1 MTLPRLRGL
10 AMLLAGSATLTAC
23 ASVPDL
29 GARPEIAVPQSIAS
43 AASLSAD
50 AAEWP
55 AAGWWQGYG
64 DAQLDT
70 LMREAIAG
78 SPDLRM
84 AAARLRQADAY
95 ARQAG
100 AALAPQID
108 ATSSAGFVQQSENN
122 GVPAQFVPDGWEST
136 AKVGIGFS
144 LDLDLWGKNRATLA
158 AAKSDALA
166 ARYEVEEAQLTLTAA
181 IASSYAELARLHAQ
195 RDVLDRTVQ
204 NRLET
209 LKLVSDRV
217 FAGLDN
223 QAALKQARS
232 RVPAAK
238 AELAATDEA
247 IALTKNSIAALTG
260 AGPDRALTIR
270 RPAVALENA
279 RSVPSNASIDLVGR
293 RPDIAA
299 ALAGVDAQSSR
310 IKAARAAFYPNINLS
325 GLIGLQSLGIGNL
338 AQGSSLYGNAGP
350 AISLPIFHGG
360 AISAQ
365 YRGSRAQYDEAVARY
380 DATVIAALHDVADT
394 LVSRRALGDR
404 LAYSLA
410 SMKDAEAAHA
420 LSRQRYERGLSSY
433 LDVLSNEENVQQARR
448 SVADLRARIFTL
460 DVQMVRSLGG
470 GFTKA

>member
-29 GARPEIAVPQSIAS
+29 GARPEIAAPQSIAS

-108 ATSSAGFVQQSENN
+108 ATGSAGFVQQSENN

-260 AGPDRALTIR
+260 AGPDRALTIS

-365 YRGSRAQYDEAVARY
+365 YRGTRAQYDEAVARY
-380 DATVIAALHDVADT
+380 NATVIAALHDVADT
-394 LVSRRALGDR
+394 LVSRRSLGDR

-410 SMKDAEAAHA
+410 AMKDAESAHA

-433 LDVLSNEENVQQARR
+433 LDVLSNEENVLQARR
-448 SVADLRARIFTL
+448 SVADLQARAFTL

>member
-29 GARPEIAVPQSIAS
+29 GARPEIAAPQSIAS

-55 AAGWWQGYG
+55 ATGWWRGYG

-108 ATSSAGFVQQSENN
+108 ATGSAGFVQQSENN

-195 RDVLDRTVQ
+195 RDVLGRTVE

-260 AGPDRALTIR
+260 AGPDRALTIS

-365 YRGSRAQYDEAVARY
+365 YRGTRAQYDEAVARY

-410 SMKDAEAAHA
+410 SMKDAESAHA

-433 LDVLSNEENVQQARR
+433 LDVLSNEENVLQARR
-448 SVADLRARIFTL
+448 SVADLQARAFTL
-460 DVQMVRSLGG
+460 DIQMVRSLGG

>member
-29 GARPEIAVPQSIAS
+29 GARPEIAAPQSIAS

-50 AAEWP
+50 SAEWP

-166 ARYEVEEAQLTLTAA
+166 ARYEVEEAQLTLTAS

-204 NRLET
+204 NRLEM

-260 AGPDRALTIR
+260 AGPDRALTIS
-270 RPAVALENA
+270 RPTVALENA

-360 AISAQ
+360 EISAQ
-365 YRGSRAQYDEAVARY
+365 YRGTRAQYDEAVARY

-410 SMKDAEAAHA
+410 SMKDAESAHA

-433 LDVLSNEENVQQARR
+433 LDVLSNEENVLQARR
-448 SVADLRARIFTL
+448 SVADLQARAFTL

>member
-29 GARPEIAVPQSIAS
+29 GARPEIAAPQSIAS

-50 AAEWP
+50 SAEWP

-166 ARYEVEEAQLTLTAA
+166 ARYEVEEAQLTLTAS

-260 AGPDRALTIR
+260 AGPDRALTIS
-270 RPAVALENA
+270 RPTVALENA

-360 AISAQ
+360 EISAQ
-365 YRGSRAQYDEAVARY
+365 YRGTRAQYDEAVARY

-410 SMKDAEAAHA
+410 SMKDAESAHA

-433 LDVLSNEENVQQARR
+433 LDVLSNEENVLQARR
-448 SVADLRARIFTL
+448 SVADLQARAFTL

>member
-1 MTLPRLRGL
+1 MTFSRLRGL

-29 GARPEIAVPQSIAS
+29 GARPEIADPQRIAS

-50 AAEWP
+50 VAEWP
-55 AAGWWQGYG
+55 ADGWWKAYG
-64 DAQLDT
+64 DAQVDA

-78 SPDLRM
+78 SPDLRI
-84 AAARLRQADAY
+84 AAARLRQADGY

-108 ATSSAGFVQQSENN
+108 ATGSAGFVQQSENN
-122 GVPAQFVPDGWEST
+122 GVPAQFVPDGWENS

-166 ARYEVEEAQLTLTAA
+166 ARYEIEEAQLTLTAA
-181 IASSYAELARLHAQ
+181 IAANYAELARLYAQ

-247 IALTKNSIAALTG
+247 IALTKNSIAALAG
-260 AGPDRALTIR
+260 AGPDRALTIG
-270 RPAVALENA
+270 RPVVALENA
-279 RSVPSNASIDLVGR
+279 RGVPSNASIDLVGR

-299 ALAGVDAQSSR
+299 ALAGVEAQSSR

-338 AQGSSLYGNAGP
+338 AQGGSLYGNAGP

-365 YRGSRAQYDEAVARY
+365 YRGARAQYDEAVARY
-380 DATVIAALHDVADT
+380 DAAVIAALHDVADT

-404 LAYSLA
+404 LSLSLA
-410 SMKDAEAAHA
+410 ALKDAEAAHE

-433 LDVLSNEENVQQARR
+433 LDVLSNEENVLQARR
-448 SVADLRARIFTL
+448 SVADLQARAFTL

>member
-1 MTLPRLRGL
+1 MTATRLRGL
-10 AMLLAGSATLTAC
+10 AMLLAGAATLTAC

-29 GARPEIAVPQSIAS
+29 GSAPDVRTPDSIAS
-43 AASLSAD
+43 AASLSAEP
-50 AAEWP
+50 AEWP
-55 AAGWWQGYG
+55 ASGWWQSYG
-64 DAQLDT
+64 DAQLDM

-84 AAARLRQADAY
+84 ASARLRKADAY

-100 AALAPQID
+100 AALLPQID
-108 ATSSAGFVQQSENN
+108 VTSSGGFVQQSENA
-122 GVPAQFVPDGWEST
+122 GVPAQFVPDGWESS

-181 IASSYAELARLHAQ
+181 IAANYAELARLHAQ

-209 LKLVSDRV
+209 LKLVGDRV
-217 FAGLDN
+217 YAGLDN

-232 RVPAAK
+232 RVPTAK

-260 AGPDRALTIR
+260 AGPDRALTIA
-270 RPAVALENA
+270 RPSVALENA
-279 RSVPSNASIDLVGR
+279 RGVPANASIDLVGR

-299 ALAGVDAQSSR
+299 ARAGVDAQTSR
-310 IKAARAAFYPNINLS
+310 IKAARAAFYPDISLS
-325 GLIGLQSLGIGNL
+325 GLIGLQALGIGNL
-338 AQGSSLYGNAGP
+338 ANSGSLYGNAGP

-365 YRGSRAQYDEAVARY
+365 YRGTRAQYDEAVARY
-380 DATVIAALHDVADT
+380 DGVVIAALHDVADT
-394 LVSRRALGDR
+394 LVSRRALGER
-404 LAYSLA
+404 LAFSLA
-410 SMKDAEAAHA
+410 ALTDAEAAHA
-420 LSRQRYERGLSSY
+420 LSRQRYERGLASY
-433 LDVLSNEENVQQARR
+433 LDVLSNEENVLQARR
-448 SVADLRARIFTL
+448 SVADLQARAFTL
-460 DVQMVRSLGG
+460 DVQMIRALGG
-470 GFTKA
+470 GFAKA

>member
-1 MTLPRLRGL
+1 MTATRFGGL
-10 AMLLAGSATLTAC
+10 AMILAGTATLTAC

-29 GARPEIAVPQSIAS
+29 GARPEIRAPEAIAS

-50 AAEWP
+50 AGAWP
-55 AAGWWQGYG
+55 ADGWWKGYG
-64 DAQLDT
+64 DAQLDA
-70 LMREAIAG
+70 LMQEAIAG

-84 AAARLRQADAY
+84 ASARLRKAQAS

-100 AALAPQID
+100 AALLPQVD
-108 ATSSAGFVQQSENN
+108 ATSSAGLVQQSENN
-122 GVPAQFVPDGWEST
+122 GVPAQFVPNGWEDT
-136 AKVGIGFS
+136 AKTGLSFS

-158 AAKSDALA
+158 AAKADALA
-166 ARYEVEEAQLTLTAA
+166 AGYEAQEARIALTAA

-209 LKLVSDRV
+209 LKLVGDRAY
-217 FAGLDN
+217 AGLDN

-247 IALTKNSIAALTG
+247 IALTKNSVAELTG
-260 AGPDRALTIR
+260 AGPDRALTIG
-270 RPAVALENA
+270 RPSIALDAV
-279 RSVPSNASIDLVGR
+279 RGVPANASIDLVGR

-299 ALAGVDAQSSR
+299 ARAGVDAQTSR
-310 IKAARAAFYPNINLS
+310 IKAARAAFYPNISLS
-325 GLIGLQSLGIGNL
+325 GLIGLQALGIGNL
-338 AQGSSLYGNAGP
+338 ADSGSLYGSAGP

-365 YRGSRAQYDEAVARY
+365 YRGTRAQYDEAVARY
-380 DATVIAALHDVADT
+380 DATVIGALHDVADT
-394 LVSRRALGDR
+394 LVSRRALGER
-404 LAYSLA
+404 LSLSLA
-410 SMKDAEAAHA
+410 ALKDAEAAHD
-420 LSRQRYERGLSSY
+420 LSRQRYERGLASY
-433 LDVLSNEENVQQARR
+433 LDVLSGEDNVLQARR
-448 SVADLRARIFTL
+448 SVADLQARALTL

-470 GFTKA
+470 GFSKA

>member
-29 GARPEIAVPQSIAS
+29 GARPEIAIPQSIAS

-122 GVPAQFVPDGWEST
+122 GVPGQFVPDGWEST

-195 RDVLDRTVQ
+195 RDVLGRTVQ

-260 AGPDRALTIR
+260 AGPDRALTIS
-270 RPAVALENA
+270 RPAVALENV

-299 ALAGVDAQSSR
+299 ALAAVDAQSSR

-365 YRGSRAQYDEAVARY
+365 YRGTRAQYDEAVARY
-380 DATVIAALHDVADT
+380 DATVIAALNDVADT

-410 SMKDAEAAHA
+410 AMKDAESAHA

-433 LDVLSNEENVQQARR
+433 LDVLSNEENVLQARR
-448 SVADLRARIFTL
+448 SVADLQARAFTL